1 MTKSWGTLAYGIM
14 EREGLIYETL
24 GDIWPEESVWEY
36 TENAEAR
43 QNIPLEYLLK
53 MRAGIT
59 MPEASGQGK

>member
-1 MTKSWGTLAYGIM
+1 MTKAWSALAFGVM
-14 EREGLIYETL
+14 ERDGLISVENETL

-43 QNIPLEYLLK
+43 MNIPLEYLLK

-59 MPEASGQGK
+59 MPE